1 MWKIRRKY
9 ELGIEYI
16 YFTQNHKNLID
27 DLQQQKYFTI
37 EVSEQSKLL
46 LSKIRTIGY
55 KNNSNECTYLYLK
68 GNCTL

>member
-37 EVSEQSKLL
+37 KVSEQSKLL
-46 LSKIRTIGY
+46 LSKIRIIGY